1 MIYFPGLPN
10 LPIDFPIHQACSAVA
25 AVSKSILNLAHEPM
39 VLKQGLLQLNDVLK
53 NLSALHQPLEAPG
66 GSVLLRELVSAPVI
80 SEATSHP
87 QATPLL
93 HHMAAAH
100 AYIQMFVHVCRTGQN
115 DIRQV
120 SIEHWGSELGLGVL
134 KGLSQLYTSLVWES
148 TVLLALCSEDT
159 LPPGSE
165 FGKADMDKLLPPNVS
180 ASSGSNAAGGEKQL
194 GENEETFSPASGTS
208 ADSNSSVTAA
218 MENLSTDPEV
228 VGMEVDGATGPSTA
242 GVSASSSSSNVAG
255 AVATPTASGSGEK
268 ANKESGKSSSTLHY
282 QIKQIKPLLSGS
294 SRLGRALA
302 ELFALLVKLCVGSP
316 LRQRR
321 GQAIPQMP
329 STPSVHAR
337 AVATALTRL
346 LASGLSWQPPPTSPI
361 PRFR

>member
-1 MIYFPGLPN
+1 MIYIPGLPN

-134 KGLSQLYTSLVWES
+134 KGLSQLYTSS
-148 TVLLALCSEDT
+148 
-159 LPPGSE
+159 
-165 FGKADMDKLLPPNVS
+165 K
-180 ASSGSNAAGGEKQL
+180 
-194 GENEETFSPASGTS
+194 
-208 ADSNSSVTAA
+208 
-218 MENLSTDPEV
+218 
-228 VGMEVDGATGPSTA
+228 
-242 GVSASSSSSNVAG
+242 
-255 AVATPTASGSGEK
+255 
-268 ANKESGKSSSTLHY
+268 
-282 QIKQIKPLLSGS
+282 
-294 SRLGRALA
+294 
-302 ELFALLVKLCVGSP
+302 
-316 LRQRR
+316 
-321 GQAIPQMP
+321 
-329 STPSVHAR
+329 
-337 AVATALTRL
+337 
-346 LASGLSWQPPPTSPI
+346 
-361 PRFR
+361 